1 MKGILKNTP
10 TGWFVLH
17 QVMRDEITSGYDSI
31 PLRPDSE
38 SLWMFAEL
46 KEGWKDQ
53 LDGKEVYFE
62 IERYCK
68 KHNSDPSK
76 NSVCTLDCGY
86 EEVKYARVIWPSNET
101 ATLGCSYPDCICQ
114 GDEITYCNNRTP
126 EQVVLGDKTA
136 LVENVFHQGIEKKH
150 SQQVD
155 FSNPNADKITSNT
168 TANKLSF
175 RERCRIGN
183 YTPFN
188 IENLMGEL
196 SKKKKA
202 NYLTQE
208 EFEEFHNTIMDGLN
222 IPRYGM
228 QEVEVSLPGCE
239 LSDID
244 SLKYFFQT
252 YLYSVENGKPDQNKA
267 TLLKTWIDIIQ

>member
-1 MKGILKNTP
+1 MKGILKNTKA
-10 TGWFVLH
+10 GWFVLY

-31 PLRPDSE
+31 PLHPDSQT
-38 SLWMFAEL
+38 WMDGYHLYE
-46 KEGWKDQ
+46 
-53 LDGKEVYFE
+53 GKEVQFE
-62 IERYCK
+62 IVMDKPDHTY
-68 KHNSDPSK
+68 SQTP
-76 NSVCTLDCGY
+76 
-86 EEVKYARVIWPSNET
+86 YAKTIDEDV
-101 ATLGCSYPDCICQ
+101 LGCSYPNCICQ

-136 LVENVFHQGIEKKH
+136 LVEDVFHQGIEKKH

-196 SKKKKA
+196 SKKKKE

-222 IPRYGM
+222 IPRY
-228 QEVEVSLPGCE
+228 E
-239 LSDID
+239 
-244 SLKYFFQT
+244 K
-252 YLYSVENGKPDQNKA
+252 
-267 TLLKTWIDIIQ
+267 